1 MNMKSVLHLLK
12 LSAMAFI
19 SSFVAVNAE
28 AQGTLYVSNLGNQWT
43 EGGIGD
49 IHPLFPGGAP
59 YGNDTAHFTTG
70 VGNFLLNTITLEFEF
85 DITYPAGP
93 SAPQWV
99 SIQLFQGGSLL
110 GTFGNPAIDP
120 EPTQWPKSSIPSR
133 AYTQFINFFSLQP
146 ITLNPFT
153 QYSIIAGMPTNSP
166 VSAGLLFTKSS
177 AYTTASDW
185 TMDATTA
192 GDPFASGE
200 FLVLGVQASAVP
212 EPNSV
217 VLDIAGSLI
226 LIWVRRSLSVHN
238 LAMRRMSGKHTSA
251 IRISRH
257 AAHR

>member
-110 GTFGNPAIDP
+110 GTFGNPAINP

-133 AYTQFINFFSLQP
+133 AYTQFIDFFSLQP

-153 QYSIIAGMPTNSP
+153 QSPSSQACPPTARYLRGCCLPNHPLTLPRRIGRWMQQRPEIRLPAESFWSW
-166 VSAGLLFTKSS
+166 VSKHQRF
-177 AYTTASDW
+177 
-185 TMDATTA
+185 
-192 GDPFASGE
+192 
-200 FLVLGVQASAVP
+200 Q
-212 EPNSV
+212 
-217 VLDIAGSLI
+217 SLI
-226 LIWVRRSLSVHN
+226 P
-238 LAMRRMSGKHTSA
+238 
-251 IRISRH
+251 
-257 AAHR
+257 